1 MIYLLYALFILSCI
15 TLIASVLLQPGK
27 SDAGALFTSSV
38 SSTAFGPRGTL
49 NILSKITI
57 GAAAIFMLSAFLL
70 SQQALTGGRS
80 VLESGGAIPAESPAT
95 AGDANA
101 NANSAVATENA
112 MGANTNADATG
123 TNANAASTN
132 GNTAATNANAAGSN
146 ANAGNA
152 NAAASPAA
160 NMATANKAANKK

>member
-57 GAAAIFMLSAFLL
+57 GAATLFMLSAFLL
-70 SQQALTGGRS
+70 SQNALTGGRS
-80 VLESGGAIPAESPAT
+80 VLESGVMPAESPAT
-95 AGDANA
+95 TGGDA

-112 MGANTNADATG
+112 MGANTNANTATD
-123 TNANAASTN
+123 NA
-132 GNTAATNANAAGSN
+132 NTAATTTNTAASN

-160 NMATANKAANKK
+160 NTTPANQAANKQ

>member
-1 MIYLLYALFILSCI
+1 MIYLLYALFILSCLV
-15 TLIASVLLQPGK
+15 LIASVLLQPGK

-57 GAAAIFMLSAFLL
+57 AAAAVFMLSAFLL
-70 SQQALTGGRS
+70 GQQGLTGGRS
-80 VLESGGAIPAESPAT
+80 VLESGTLPAESPAAAT
-95 AGDANA
+95 DA

-112 MGANTNADATG
+112 MGANTNSGVTV
-123 TNANAASTN
+123 NNVNVNSTA
-132 GNTAATNANAAGSN
+132 NTAATATNTGASN
-146 ANAGNA
+146 ASAGNT

-160 NMATANKAANKK
+160 NTATANQAANKE

>member
-15 TLIASVLLQPGK
+15 TLIASVLLQPAK

-57 GAAAIFMLSAFLL
+57 VAATVFMLTAFLL
-70 SQQALTGGRS
+70 SQNALTGGRS
-80 VLESGGAIPAESPAT
+80 VLESGTFPADAPAT
-95 AGDANA
+95 SGDA

-112 MGANTNADATG
+112 MGANTTAANNATD
-123 TNANAASTN
+123 NA
-132 GNTAATNANAAGSN
+132 NTAATTTNTATSN

-160 NMATANKAANKK
+160 NTAPANQAANK

>member
-57 GAAAIFMLSAFLL
+57 GAAAVFMLSAFLL
-70 SQQALTGGRS
+70 GQQAFTGGRS
-80 VLESGGAIPAESPAT
+80 VLESGTIPAESPAT
-95 AGDANA
+95 TGDP

-112 MGANTNADATG
+112 MGANTNADVTVSNVNVNTTA
-123 TNANAASTN
+123 
-132 GNTAATNANAAGSN
+132 NTAATTTNAAASN
-146 ANAGNA
+146 ANAGST

-160 NMATANKAANKK
+160 NTATANQAANKK

>member
-1 MIYLLYALFILSCI
+1 LVYLLYALFILSCL

-57 GAAAIFMLSAFLL
+57 VAATVFMLSAFLL

-80 VLESGGAIPAESPAT
+80 VLESGGIPAESPAT
-95 AGDANA
+95 TGGADS

-112 MGANTNADATG
+112 MGSNTQTNAATDANIAV
-123 TNANAASTN
+123 TNANI
-132 GNTAATNANAAGSN
+132 TASN
-146 ANAGNA
+146 ANVGSA
-152 NAAASPAA
+152 NTAASPASNTA
-160 NMATANKAANKK
+160 TTNTANTQ

>member
-1 MIYLLYALFILSCI
+1 LIYLLYALFILSCI

-57 GAAAIFMLSAFLL
+57 VAATLFMLSAFLL
-70 SQQALTGGRS
+70 SQNALTGGRS
-80 VLESGGAIPAESPAT
+80 VLESGAMPAEAPAT
-95 AGDANA
+95 TGDA

-112 MGANTNADATG
+112 MGANT
-123 TNANAASTN
+123 AA
-132 GNTAATNANAAGSN
+132 SN

-152 NAAASPAA
+152 NVAASPAA
-160 NMATANKAANKK
+160 NTAPANQAANKN

>member
-1 MIYLLYALFILSCI
+1 MIYFLYFLFIASCI

-57 GAAAIFMLSAFLL
+57 GAAAVFMLSAFLL
-70 SQQALTGGRS
+70 GQPALTGDRS
-80 VLESGGAIPAESPAT
+80 VLDSATFPSG
-95 AGDANA
+95 
-101 NANSAVATENA
+101 ATESNTAVETDNA
-112 MGANTNADATG
+112 TGANPNAEA
-123 TNANAASTN
+123 NNAATV
-132 GNTAATNANAAGSN
+132 GNTATTNPNATASNANAAG

-152 NAAASPAA
+152 NAATAPAT
-160 NMATANKAANKK
+160 NQGTNATTNTAGNGR